1 MMDKKDSDII
11 KKQLVDFDNKRE
23 ELIKRSR
30 DILRMSKQI
39 IYSVHRENLKEAE
52 TLLKTIE
59 KEILSIRKSIISMP
73 KLDYLGAYT
82 AAMQEYVEAK
92 CYFSYVNDDKIPGWK
107 SLKVDVEDYLLG
119 ICDLTGE
126 LERRAVVCATK
137 DDTKEVYKIKETVE
151 QIFGF
156 FLSLDLRNGELRKKS
171 DSIKWNL
178 KKIENVVYD
187 LKMRRDQ

>member
-39 IYSVHRENLKEAE
+39 IYSVHRGDIKEAE
-52 TLLKTIE
+52 AQLKIAE
-59 KEILSIRKSIISMP
+59 KEISSIRKSIVSMP

-92 CYFSYVNDDKIPGWK
+92 CYFCYVKEGKIPEWK
-107 SLKVDVEDYLLG
+107 SMKVDVEDYLLG
-119 ICDLTGE
+119 VCDLTGE
-126 LERRAVVCATK
+126 LERRAVVSATK
-137 DDTKEVYKIKETVE
+137 GDTKEVYRAKEAVE

-156 FLSLDLRNGELRKKS
+156 FLGLDLRNGELRKKS

-178 KKIENVVYD
+178 KKIEDVVYD
-187 LKMRRDQ
+187 LKTRRV